1 MKKQDQAV
9 LFIQNIGNDK
19 IIKTYTRST
28 KQLIHFVKKHDSVKK
43 IYISPNSLTL
53 GAMAQIL
60 MMNKK
65 IVLLEPIMPQK
76 IIKLTPQ

>member
-28 KQLIHFVKKHDSVKK
+28 KQLINFVKKHDSVKK
-43 IYISPNSLTL
+43 IYISPGSLTL

-76 IIKLTPQ
+76 IIKLTQ